1 MKIKK
6 VKFLILLF
14 VISTSFMWPKT
25 LLMAES
31 LASKLRGRILIDVE
45 SHGEAWYVNPSN
57 LQRYYLGRPADAFSI
72 MRQLGLGIS
81 NKDFDSFA
89 GTAPRRLSGKI
100 LIKTEDLGKAY
111 YINPLDLKLHYL
123 GRPAD
128 AFALMR
134 KFGLGISVNNLAQLP
149 IYGGSSQVVSTQME
163 RNIADLINQERTS
176 RGLQALKWNEDI
188 AAVARQ
194 HSADQARQD
203 ADLINQNKLCS
214 YPFIHHE
221 GIDFGIY
228 QSERLNNK
236 GVYYFSASAEN
247 IALIPR
253 ISGSQYT
260 GNVAPIDCQSQL
272 NQLNSSFQTRV
283 KSTDDELQKIQMVT
297 EEINKRKE
305 LVNLSPSINIIN
317 TYYNT
322 SAEIEKQAV
331 TGWMN
336 SPGHRQNILT
346 PDYDEAGIGIAEVEG
361 YYIITQV
368 FIKKAA
374 CGYQG
379 GACCT
384 KPNYLPYCYI
394 PLGCSTNVCQ

>member
-1 MKIKK
+1 MKNKS
-6 VKFLILLF
+6 LILFFIL
-14 VISTSFMWPKT
+14 SLTSLWPQT

-57 LQRYYLGRPADAFSI
+57 LQRYYLGRPSDAFSI
-72 MRQLGLGIS
+72 MHQLGLGIS

-89 GTAPRRLSGKI
+89 GTAPSRLSGKI
-100 LIKTEDLGKAY
+100 LLKPEDLGKAY
-111 YINPLDLKLHYL
+111 YVNPLDLKMHYL

-134 KFGLGISVNNLAQLP
+134 RFGLGITSNNLAQLP
-149 IYGGSSQVVSTQME
+149 IYGGSNQVVSTQME

-176 RGLQALKWNEDI
+176 RGLQPLKWNEEI
-188 AAVARQ
+188 AVSARQ
-194 HSADQARQD
+194 HSIDQARQNSE
-203 ADLINQNKLCS
+203 LINQSKLCS

-221 GIDFGIY
+221 GIDSGIY
-228 QSERLNNK
+228 QSERLNSK

-247 IALIPR
+247 IALIPG
-253 ISGSQYT
+253 ISGAEYT
-260 GNVAPIDCQSQL
+260 GNVASMNCQEQL

-283 KSTDDELQKIQMVT
+283 KSTTDEQLKIQMVIK
-297 EEINKRKE
+297 EISNRKE
-305 LVNLSPSINIIN
+305 LLNLSSSINIIK
-317 TYYNT
+317 TFYN
-322 SAEIEKQAV
+322 SSLEVEKQAV
-331 TGWMN
+331 SGWMN

-346 PDYDEAGIGIAEVEG
+346 PDYDEAGIGIAEVKG

-368 FIKKAA
+368 FIKRAA

-379 GACCT
+379 GSCCT

-394 PLGCSTNVCQ
+394 PLGCVSNVCK